1 VVEKIVKM
9 ELAKLETK
17 MKEKGI
23 KLKIAPAAIKFL
35 AQKSFSEAAGARE
48 VRHILQTEV
57 ETKLIEKIL
66 LGEIK
71 KGEARVEAKRGKI
84 IIK

>member
-1 VVEKIVKM
+1 
-9 ELAKLETK
+9 
-17 MKEKGI
+17 
-23 KLKIAPAAIKFL
+23 
-35 AQKSFSEAAGARE
+35 